1 MKIVFTSG
9 SRAGEEISIDLSS
22 PVLIGRSHAATV
34 TLTEPDIS
42 GRHIEIG
49 VDTDGVYAICL
60 GGHGFILNGAFF
72 AKGERHVLE
81 LGDEVSIGA
90 HVRFL
95 VVENSASASEFI
107 KVKKSVKDLV
117 SAGEIKQAEEA
128 LEEFVVREPDNMQA
142 KMLYGS
148 CCLLLGDVE
157 KFRRIYGELVPEM
170 KKRSEEDIGD
180 AVARFKRDK
189 DLQCWRV
196 YCDTLSLVSRIDR
209 LQLEG
214 RNLGVDVADCNQK
227 RDDIGKSLLRVLLV
241 FVVVG
246 IAFCVRGDVPPPG
259 PGMGDFP
266 LHRIGIEFILTS
278 VAAALGGG
286 TVTKWLVKRGW
297 KFEKDVTQ
305 EERRDIDQKIEA
317 ALPRLIRHSAAMRL
331 YNTLMGDYAGDFL
344 KVPCVFRTH
353 NTLMGDYAGDFQI
366 SLESI
371 LRIDPELLKD
381 LEGVPIE
388 MIALRLEKELKHTA
402 KMDNV
407 DVKEDCYWA
416 SPEEMSE
423 WDDKN
428 WHSPSANG
436 WKEIIELRK
445 IKIQDARRRRRRRLI
460 TLIVLLPILLWLAWW
475 LGQNV

>member
-1 MKIVFTSG
+1 MIKIVFTSG

-34 TLTEPDIS
+34 ILTEPDIS

-60 GGHGFILNGAFF
+60 GGHGFILNGAFL
-72 AKGERHVLE
+72 AKGERHVLG

-157 KFRRIYGELVPEM
+157 KFRRVYGELVPEM

-180 AVARFKRDK
+180 AFARFKRDK

-196 YCDTLSLVSRIDR
+196 YCDTLEMLSRVDR

-246 IAFCVRGDVPPPG
+246 IAFCVRGDILPSPE
-259 PGMGDFP
+259 MGDFP
-266 LHRIGIEFILTS
+266 LHRIGIELILTS

-305 EERRDIDQKIEA
+305 EERRDIDQKIGTA
-317 ALPRLIRHSAAMRL
+317 SPRLMRHYAAMRL
-331 YNTLMGDYAGDFL
+331 YNTLMDGYTGH
-344 KVPCVFRTH
+344 C
-353 NTLMGDYAGDFQI
+353 QI

-371 LRIDPELLKD
+371 LRQDPELLKD

-388 MIALRLEKELKHTA
+388 LIAPRLQNELRHNTA
-402 KMDNV
+402 TMENV
-407 DVKEDCYWA
+407 SVIENCYWA
-416 SPEEMSE
+416 SPDEMSE
-423 WDDKN
+423 WEDEVRKN
-428 WHSPSANG
+428 WHSPSANLM
-436 WKEIIELRK
+436 EEMIERK
-445 IKIQDARRRRRRRLI
+445 KMLEAKRRWHMLLI
-460 TLIVLLPILLWLAWW
+460 LLIVLFPLVLWLAWW
-475 LGQNV
+475 LGQKM